1 MKKESSNK
9 LKCQITGNERI
20 SNATYLADKAYKYGI
35 SVAEWKAFYVSKPA
49 LNELKAFVA
58 NFDVAG
64 AGFEFNRTEEDI
76 KKMVSYNGG
85 GGFLL
90 RLAEKNDKALTATL
104 KRGKKKAEVAL
115 STEDAAV
122 ALELATAEIERTK
135 EALIEKNET
144 TDRDRKLARR
154 RELYAAKKN
163 QLATV

>member
-1 MKKESSNK
+1 MKKESNNK

-49 LNELKAFVA
+49 LNELKAYVTS
-58 NFDVAG
+58 FDVVNA
-64 AGFEFNRTEEDI
+64 AAEYNRTEEDI

-90 RLAEKNDKALTATL
+90 RLAEKEVKGLEQAAAVKISTGDAT
-104 KRGKKKAEVAL
+104 
-115 STEDAAV
+115 V

-135 EALIEKNET
+135 EQLIEKTQT
-144 TDRDRKLARR
+144 TERDRKNARR

>member
-1 MKKESSNK
+1 MKRESSNK

-20 SNATYLADKAYKYGI
+20 SNATYLTEKAYKYGI

-49 LNELKAFVA
+49 LGPLKAFIA
-58 NFDVAG
+58 SFDVCNA
-64 AGFEFNRTEEDI
+64 AAEYNRTEEDI

-90 RLAEKNDKALTATL
+90 RLAEQEVKGLEKAA
-104 KRGKKKAEVAL
+104 VQV
-115 STEDAAV
+115 SVEDASV

-135 EALIEKNET
+135 EQLIEKNET
-144 TDRDRKLARR
+144 TERDRKNARR

-163 QLATV
+163 LATV

>member
-1 MKKESSNK
+1 MKNKSNNK

-35 SVAEWKAFYVSKPA
+35 SVTEWKAFYVSKPA
-49 LNELKAFVA
+49 LNEIKAYVTS
-58 NFDVAG
+58 FDVCNA
-64 AGFEFNRTEEDI
+64 AVEYNRTEEDI

-90 RLAEKNDKALTATL
+90 RLAEKEVKGLEQAAAVKISTGDAT
-104 KRGKKKAEVAL
+104 
-115 STEDAAV
+115 V

-135 EALIEKNET
+135 EQLIEKNET
-144 TDRDRKLARR
+144 TERDRKNARR

-163 QLATV
+163 LATV

>member
-1 MKKESSNK
+1 MKNKSNNK

-20 SNATYLADKAYKYGI
+20 SNAAYLTDKAYKYGI
-35 SVAEWKAFYVSKPA
+35 SVTEWKAFYVSKPA
-49 LNELKAFVA
+49 LNEIKAFVA
-58 NFDVAG
+58 SFDVCNA
-64 AGFEFNRTEEDI
+64 AVEYSRTEEDI

-90 RLAEKNDKALTATL
+90 RLAEKEVKGLEQAAAVKISTGDAT
-104 KRGKKKAEVAL
+104 
-115 STEDAAV
+115 V

-135 EALIEKNET
+135 EQLIEKNET

-163 QLATV
+163 NNVTTS

>member
-20 SNATYLADKAYKYGI
+20 SNATYLTDKAYKYGI
-35 SVAEWKAFYVSKPA
+35 SVTEWKAFYVSKPA
-49 LNELKAFVA
+49 LGPLKAFIA
-58 NFDVAG
+58 SFDVAN
-64 AGFEFNRTEEDI
+64 AAAEYNRTEEDI

-90 RLAEKNDKALTATL
+90 RLAEQEVKGLEKAAAQVNISTGDAT
-104 KRGKKKAEVAL
+104 
-115 STEDAAV
+115 V

-144 TDRDRKLARR
+144 TERDRKLARR

-163 QLATV
+163 LATV